1 MRKMVWIG
9 LIAVLA
15 IAVGVGVGVAWYVR
29 TPHTAEAQFAAAEKL
44 EKDLRAEAAVRSA
57 KDLAPKIDATIE
69 QYQRVWTRFGKTP
82 KDPAAARPWPQIEAV
97 KRIAVIHEKVE
108 KDLKK
113 ALADLE
119 QLAKDYPGTEDTEG
133 FALLE
138 EARLIRLQAKDLKAD
153 KKPEAEARFKEALAK
168 LEEFRKK
175 FEKSDDAAGALM
187 EIGRI
192 WQDGI
197 EEPPIHALETFE
209 KVLKDYPHSKYEP
222 EAIFRLA
229 AQYEKIKEYARAL
242 QLYQRL
248 LEEYPKC
255 DQAGEATLRRG
266 QLLAEQMD
274 QHDEAAKAFEKFA
287 QENPNDPRAGGAAGD
302 ARSEKAAAAAE
313 EGRKYGQSRYGG
325 RVPLD
330 TSDDKPLPS
339 EQMLKAFIAE
349 KLDAETYDLN
359 VTLAPAEHRMTVN
372 GTLKLANRGEP
383 KKELLLM
390 LGAGLEVS
398 NWTVD
403 GAVAQT
409 AHSGET
415 VKVVLPAELA
425 KDAETTLGFTY
436 SGQYADAGMMKDLQP
451 GPGGGNR
458 GARPGTTKPA
468 AGPDSWKGKT
478 APDIALKT
486 PEGKGVSLAAQRGK
500 VVVVDMWATWCPPCR
515 ESLPHLQKVSA
526 DGALA
531 GRGLVVWGVNEG
543 ETTADVEE
551 FMKKNGYTF
560 TVVMDE
566 NGDAGKSYTVTGI
579 PMTFIVGRDGTVKE
593 AFLGYGGEATAK
605 AMDEA
610 IEKALAEAAPAI
622 AVAPPK
628 PATLPAPAPTTTM
641 AAATATAPAVPV
653 EKLTMNPQMA
663 LGEYGYGLAGA
674 AWYPITIIGDV
685 FDAHVTITTPAN
697 VEAVSNGAAVSRV
710 KATEAGKEGRFEFQT
725 HNPVFGLY
733 FAYGPYVV
741 QDKQVGDIHF
751 YTYFRP
757 EHAAKHEG
765 YVEVT
770 NRILSFY
777 AGKYAPFP
785 FEKMAVIEAPLPP
798 FLGGVGPASL
808 MFLQESMVDH
818 PEVPETLL
826 AHELAH
832 QWFGNLIPINL
843 TDPGYNQWLSE
854 GFATY
859 SDALYTEF
867 KDGPKAFGLHIEKYQ
882 QLYFQLSMTAKPTAI
897 RDTRG
902 PMQPLYRPVVYE
914 KGALVLHML
923 RKVMGD
929 EKFFELMRRY
939 VEEYR
944 NKLTNADDF
953 RKLASTVKG
962 SDLSW
967 FFAEWYDRAVY
978 AHWTVDAAVTPDGA
992 GGASTKVT
1000 VMQPDDLVTMPA
1012 DVTLVGAQGDRVV
1025 VKDVMLDKK
1034 ENVVEAKSPFVP
1046 VKVVVDEENWVLKR
1060 PGADNMWPK
1069 AAKP

>member
-1 MRKMVWIG
+1 MRKMLWVG
-9 LIAVLA
+9 VIAVLA
-15 IAVGVGVGVAWYVR
+15 IAVGVGVVWYVE
-29 TPHTAEAQFAAAEKL
+29 TPHTAAAQLAAAEKL
-44 EKDLRAEAAVRSA
+44 EKEVRAEGAVKTVA
-57 KDLAPKIDATIE
+57 ELEPKIEKTVGE
-69 QYQRVWTRFGKTP
+69 YQKVWTTFGKIP
-82 KDPAAARPWPQIEAV
+82 KDRAAAKPWPQVEAA
-97 KRIAVIHEKVE
+97 KRIAKIHEEVE
-108 KDLKK
+108 KDVRK
-113 ALADLE
+113 ALGDLE
-119 QLAKDYPGTEDTEG
+119 QLARDYAGEEDTEG
-133 FALLE
+133 YALLE
-138 EARLIRLQAKDLKAD
+138 QARLIRKQADDLKAE
-153 KKPEAEARFKEALAK
+153 KKGEAEGRYKEALAK

-175 FEKSDDAAGALM
+175 FEKSPDAVKALM

-209 KVLKDYPHSKYEP
+209 KVLKDYPHSTYEP
-222 EAIFRLA
+222 EAIYRLA
-229 AQYEKIKEYARAL
+229 EQYEKIKEFTKAMD
-242 QLYQRL
+242 LYQRL
-248 LEEYPKC
+248 LQEYPKC
-255 DQAGEATLRRG
+255 EFAADATLKHAR
-266 QLLAEQMD
+266 LLAEEFD
-274 QHDEAAKAFEKFA
+274 RHEEAAKEFEKFA
-287 QENPNDPRAGGAAGD
+287 QNYPEDPRAGGAAGD
-302 ARSEKAAAAAE
+302 ARSEKEAAAE
-313 EGRKYGQSRYGG
+313 DEGKKYGQARYGG

-339 EQMLKAFIAE
+339 EQMLKQFIAE

-359 VTLAPAEHRMTVN
+359 VALAPAEHRLTVN
-372 GTLKLANRGEP
+372 GTLKLTNRGEA

-390 LGAGLEVS
+390 LGAGMEVAK
-398 NWTVD
+398 WTVD
-403 GAVAQT
+403 GAEAQT

-415 VKVVLPAELA
+415 LKVVLPTELA

-436 SGQYADAGMMKDLQP
+436 SGQYADAAMMKDYRP

-458 GARPGTTKPA
+458 GAQPGTTKPA
-468 AGPDSWKGKT
+468 SAPSPAAATSTDS
-478 APDIALKT
+478 
-486 PEGKGVSLAAQRGK
+486 
-500 VVVVDMWATWCPPCR
+500 
-515 ESLPHLQKVSA
+515 
-526 DGALA
+526 
-531 GRGLVVWGVNEG
+531 
-543 ETTADVEE
+543 
-551 FMKKNGYTF
+551 
-560 TVVMDE
+560 
-566 NGDAGKSYTVTGI
+566 
-579 PMTFIVGRDGTVKE
+579 
-593 AFLGYGGEATAK
+593 
-605 AMDEA
+605 
-610 IEKALAEAAPAI
+610 APA
-622 AVAPPK
+622 
-628 PATLPAPAPTTTM
+628 TSTAPTTTR
-641 AAATATAPAVPV
+641 
-653 EKLTMNPQMA
+653 EKLTINPQLAM
-663 LGEYGYGLAGA
+663 GDYGYGLSGA
-674 AWYPITIIGDV
+674 AWYPITIVGDV
-685 FDAHVTITTPAN
+685 FDAHVTFTAPAN
-697 VEAVSNGAAVSRV
+697 VEAVSNGAVVARA
-710 KATEAGKEGRFEFQT
+710 KAMEAGKEGRFEFQT

-757 EHAAKHEG
+757 EHAGKHEG

-777 AGKYAPFP
+777 ASKYAPFP

-882 QLYFQLSMTAKPTAI
+882 QLYFQLSLTAKPTAI

-902 PMQPLYRPVVYE
+902 PMQRLYRPVVYE

-944 NKLTNADDF
+944 NKATNVDDF
-953 RKLASTVKG
+953 RKLATTVNG

-967 FFAEWYDRAVY
+967 FFAEWYDRTVY
-978 AHWTVDAAVTPDGA
+978 AHWTVNAAVTPDGA

-1012 DVTLVGAQGDRVV
+1012 DVTLIGEKGDRVV

-1034 ENVVEAKSPFVP
+1034 ETVVEAKSPFVP
-1046 VKVVVDEENWVLKR
+1046 VKVVVDEDNWVLKR
-1060 PGADNMWPK
+1060 PGEDNMWPK
-1069 AAKP
+1069 PVKP